1 MKRLTVY
8 LGDGLYIQNP
18 EEVDGKIVGDRRCLQ
33 RLAKYEDLFESW
45 GIGELDFDELQKWHD
60 RAMWHLK
67 KCDEYARKIEAI
79 ENIIKESNGG
89 DKNG

>member
-33 RLAKYEDLFESW
+33 RLAQYENLFESW
-45 GIGELDFDELQKWHD
+45 GIGEVDFDLAKLTTLYRVVFLLQKKINFFQKSVD
-60 RAMWHLK
+60 
-67 KCDEYARKIEAI
+67 KCLLM
-79 ENIIKESNGG
+79 
-89 DKNG
+89 